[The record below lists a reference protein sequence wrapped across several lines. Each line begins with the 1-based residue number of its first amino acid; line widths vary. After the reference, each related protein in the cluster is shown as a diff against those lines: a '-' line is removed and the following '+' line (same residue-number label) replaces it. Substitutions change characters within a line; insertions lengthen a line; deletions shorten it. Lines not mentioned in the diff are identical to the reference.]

1 MRPKQWA
8 KNVFVFAG
16 IFFDGR
22 LLDIHRIGRSVA
34 AFAIFCLVSSAV
46 YLLNDLVDIEHDRQ
60 HPKKRNRPL
69 ASGALAPRIALAAA
83 IVILLVCLPL
93 AFWLNTG
100 MGAIVLIYVV
110 LMIAY
115 DLKLKNVVILDV
127 MVVAAGFVLRVAAG
141 AMVVQVSR
149 FSPWL
154 YVCITF
160 LALFIAI
167 SKRRNELILL
177 EGNANSHRAI
187 LEQYSLPFLDDMSSL
202 VTTATVVAYSIYTFA
217 APNVPQ
223 NGAMMLTIPFVLYA
237 VFRYQ
242 FLVRNRNLGGA
253 PEDLVLGDLPL
264 IVTCILW
271 ALTVACVIYV
281 PQWL

>member
-34 AFAIFCLVSSAV
+34 VFAIFCLVSSAV

-271 ALTVACVIYV
+271 ALTVASVIYV